1 MMAFERQMQIHL
13 ASRYGITRKMYCRK
27 ILQERRHK
35 YMRLPTNYWVVSFED
50 TKCYGWLYRFPKLRS
65 QLWFPATKNRV
76 VMTRIYPEQI
86 HGVSRGL
93 KRTAKFRLQSANLVS
108 FTWMAFEIEPSP
120 LWLAL

>member
-1 MMAFERQMQIHL
+1 
-13 ASRYGITRKMYCRK
+13 
-27 ILQERRHK
+27 
-35 YMRLPTNYWVVSFED
+35 
-50 TKCYGWLYRFPKLRS
+50 
-65 QLWFPATKNRV
+65 
-76 VMTRIYPEQI
+76 MTRIYPEQI